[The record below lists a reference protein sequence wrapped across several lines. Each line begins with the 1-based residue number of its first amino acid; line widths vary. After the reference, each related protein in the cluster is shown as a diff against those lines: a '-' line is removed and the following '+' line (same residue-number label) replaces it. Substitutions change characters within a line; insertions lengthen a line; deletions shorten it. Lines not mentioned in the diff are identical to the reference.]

1 MPELR
6 PPGTSRVG
14 ICILTR
20 SSGDRSIP
28 HRRFQGTALRGL
40 LPGWPEVHWAPS
52 HLPPAA
58 PASRPSPP
66 LSLRQGPQRG
76 VACPRPRGLHP
87 RLRKGRGSRN
97 AASPGLF
104 GGGGDTQMLLL
115 SQAKRRKTVPEYE
128 EHRCS
133 RGGRPQG
140 PPGNLPAALPGV
152 GPAPGTCLAWSH
164 IRKDLLLPFGSV
176 APGEPAAPLSPGVGG
191 DPGLRPQP
199 AALTHPE
206 AGPPPEGSSSLRAS
220 LRCPAASVATRSA
233 VPATCPPL
241 SAGGP
246 FR

>member
-58 PASRPSPP
+58 PASPPSPP

-152 GPAPGTCLAWSH
+152 GPAP
-164 IRKDLLLPFGSV
+164 RNM
-176 APGEPAAPLSPGVGG
+176 PGLEPHQERPAAPLRVSGSGG
-191 DPGLRPQP
+191 AGRPSEPRGGGGPRPQ
-199 AALTHPE
+199 AAACSAHP
-206 AGPPPEGSSSLRAS
+206 P
-220 LRCPAASVATRSA
+220 
-233 VPATCPPL
+233 
-241 SAGGP
+241 
-246 FR
+246 